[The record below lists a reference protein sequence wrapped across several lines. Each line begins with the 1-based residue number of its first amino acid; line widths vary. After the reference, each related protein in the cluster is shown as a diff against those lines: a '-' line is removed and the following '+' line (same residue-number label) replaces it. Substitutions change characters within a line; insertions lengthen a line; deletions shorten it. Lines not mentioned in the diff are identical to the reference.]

1 MICCYASSTVLYL
14 DTGGGSATLSVWILR
29 STPKSKILA
38 QNVVKVCERKE
49 LTLTH
54 HISIMSQN
62 TKFKFATQIWKQK
75 KINLAVNSS

>member
-14 DTGGGSATLSVWILR
+14 DTGGVSSTLSVWILP
-29 STPKSKILA
+29 STHKSKILT

-49 LTLTH
+49 LTLTK

-62 TKFKFATQIWKQK
+62 TKFKFATQM
-75 KINLAVNSS
+75 